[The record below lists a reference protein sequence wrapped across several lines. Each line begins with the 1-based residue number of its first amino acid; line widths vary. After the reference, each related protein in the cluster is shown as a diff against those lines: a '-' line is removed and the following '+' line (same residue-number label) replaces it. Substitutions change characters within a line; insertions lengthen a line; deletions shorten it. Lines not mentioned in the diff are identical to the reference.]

1 MEIYSVSERLLREL
15 VCPRDKLPLVCRGSG
30 LVCPQGHEYPVVDG
44 VPVLLLD
51 DCVQTIGIAKASLDA
66 AKCHCRGDRSEAPL
80 FVSTLGI
87 NEEEK
92 KGVLREALQSGTGID
107 PVAKFMIGATNGI
120 LYRNLIGAVKE
131 YTIPELR
138 LPAGNGRRLLDIGC
152 NWGRWSVAAARL
164 GYCPVGIDPSL
175 GAVLAARRVHRELGL
190 DADFVVGDARY
201 LPFRSGCLD
210 TAFSYSVI
218 QHFSKE
224 DASTSFGEIG
234 RALRPGGSSL
244 IQMPNVFGIRC
255 LFHQLKRGFREPR
268 HFEVRYWTI
277 SELRRAL
284 ASKIGTTDISVD
296 CFFGIGLQAA
306 DLRLMPPGRQC
317 LIRLSEALRRMSQFL
332 RWMSYGADSIY
343 LASRK
348 ALEPGAG

>member
-1 MEIYSVSERLLREL
+1 MQSNSVSVRLLREL
-15 VCPRDKLPLVCRGSG
+15 VCPRDKLPLDCRGGG
-30 LVCPQGHEYPVVDG
+30 LVCPKGHEYPVVDG

-66 AKCHCRGDRSEAPL
+66 AKCYCRGERSEAPL

-92 KGVLREALQSGTGID
+92 KGVLQEALRGGSGID

-120 LYRNLIGAVKE
+120 LYRELIGAVKE

-175 GAVLAARRVHRELGL
+175 GAVLAARRVHRQLGL

-201 LPFRSGCLD
+201 LPFRTGCLD
-210 TAFSYSVI
+210 VAFSYSVI

-224 DASTSFGEIG
+224 DALSSFAEIG
-234 RALRPGGSSL
+234 RTLRSGGSSL
-244 IQMPNVFGIRC
+244 IQMPNMFGIRC
-255 LFHQLKRGFREPR
+255 LFHQLKRGFRRPVR
-268 HFEVRYWTI
+268 FEVRYWTA

-284 ASKIGTTDISVD
+284 TARIGTTDISVD

-306 DLRLMPPGRQC
+306 DLRLMPPGRQR
-317 LIRLSEALRRMSQFL
+317 LIRLSEALRRMSRTL
-332 RWMSYGADSIY
+332 RWMSYAADSIY
-343 LASRK
+343 VASIK
-348 ALEPGAG
+348 APAPGRV